1 MNELSFVYPNGA
13 RKAAT
18 LRFDDGPKFD
28 KRMLSLLEK
37 HGMKATFYLSAGLL
51 GTGWHVGGDEVK
63 TLYARHEVA
72 NHTLRHIDPRR
83 VALSEDELRAELS
96 EGKKALEAL
105 TGKRVEGY
113 AYVCSAFGA
122 VGREAYLRIL
132 GETGHTYAVMGR
144 ENECFIPDLAHRFD
158 LGQSFRIGSEKV
170 LAAAREFAASEPCEL
185 SCFLAMAHTYE
196 FEDDRFPYG
205 WDRAEALCE
214 ILSGKDDIWYATN
227 GEMFRYL
234 LAVKEYRESGC
245 AENKTGQMLYYL
257 KDGAVCALPS
267 L

>member
-1 MNELSFVYPNGA
+1 MNELCFVYPCGA
-13 RKAAT
+13 RKAVT

-28 KRMLSLLEK
+28 KKMLALLDK
-37 HGMKATFYLSAGLL
+37 YGMKATFYLSAGLL
-51 GTGWHVGGDEVK
+51 DTGRHVGRDEVK
-63 TLYARHEVA
+63 ALYARHEVA

-83 VALSEDELRAELS
+83 TALSEDELRAELS
-96 EGKKALEAL
+96 EGKGALEAL

-132 GETGHTYAVMGR
+132 EETGHTYAVMGR
-144 ENECFIPDLAHRFD
+144 ENECFTPDLAHRFD

-170 LAAAREFAASEPCEL
+170 LTAAREFVSSEACGL
-185 SCFLAMAHTYE
+185 SCFFAMAHTYE
-196 FEDDRFPYG
+196 FEEERFPYG
-205 WDRAEALCE
+205 WDRAEALLS

-227 GEMFRYL
+227 GEMLRYL

-245 AENKTGQMLYYL
+245 AENKTGQTLYYL